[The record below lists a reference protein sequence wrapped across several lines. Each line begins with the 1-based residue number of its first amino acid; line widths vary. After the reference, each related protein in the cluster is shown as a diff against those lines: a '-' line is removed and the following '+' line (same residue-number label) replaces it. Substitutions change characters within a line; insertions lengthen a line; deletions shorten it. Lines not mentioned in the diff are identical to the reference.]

1 MLESV
6 VEHGKEGGK
15 ATHTFDFCRDAVAS
29 SQFAHTA
36 SPLRADVETD
46 PDINVDD
53 TFKCF
58 YEFCEGNDIPV
69 VIVSR

>member
-1 MLESV
+1 MLLRTVSFV
-6 VEHGKEGGK
+6 LHDG
-15 ATHTFDFCRDAVAS
+15 FF
-29 SQFAHTA
+29 
-36 SPLRADVETD
+36 LRADVHTN

-53 TFKCF
+53 TFKGF